1 MAYDKVLQALQE
13 TSRRK
18 ILLQLRA
25 GPKSVAA
32 IRTGMEELR
41 IPRSRPVVS
50 RPAISQHLKV
60 LLQAEL
66 ISFRVEGTRHIYRL
80 RREGFEELQDWV
92 VQTLKSPGLE

>member
-18 ILLQLRA
+18 ILLQLRS
-25 GPKSVAA
+25 GPKSVAQITA
-32 IRTGMEELR
+32 GVAAARFN
-41 IPRSRPVVS
+41 RSKPVVS

-66 ISFRVEGTRHIYRL
+66 VSCRVEGTRHIYRL

-92 VQTLKSPGLE
+92 VQTLKSPGLK